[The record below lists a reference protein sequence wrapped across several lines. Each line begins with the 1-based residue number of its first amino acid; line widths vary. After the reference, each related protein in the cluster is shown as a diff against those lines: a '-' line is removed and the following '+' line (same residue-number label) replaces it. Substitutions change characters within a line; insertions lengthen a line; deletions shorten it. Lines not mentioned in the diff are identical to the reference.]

1 MLVLVHWDLYQ
12 VPSWC
17 LSLFFPSMCSQ
28 CQLGVFNQPWSLVV
42 SAPHGVFAWDL
53 CWASPAPQ
61 HHLRLWKLQ
70 RVRVFSAKLRC
81 KTRGVNCRWQRKA
94 AKHTTLCHHS
104 FLTSGGHWGRSVL
117 GSLATQ
123 SWNLKWMGLLLWYNN
138 NFLMIKTNYKKSN
151 NPPLDSMLTIRRKL
165 VPCQSHRSFLLSQK
179 KHHSKLYLHPQTH
192 THLESQYWVTL
203 KHILCTSADG
213 DGC

>member
-1 MLVLVHWDLYQ
+1 MFAFAGFFVFKVHLKLFPVSSRVIRNSRFDGFLMLVLVHWDLYQ

-17 LSLFFPSMCSQ
+17 LSPFFPSMCYQ
-28 CQLGVFNQPWSLVV
+28 CQLGVFNQPWSLMVA
-42 SAPHGVFAWDL
+42 APHGVFAWDL

-81 KTRGVNCRWQRKA
+81 KTREVNCRWQRKA
-94 AKHTTLCHHS
+94 AQHATLCHHS

-123 SWNLKWMGLLLWYNN
+123 
-138 NFLMIKTNYKKSN
+138 
-151 NPPLDSMLTIRRKL
+151 
-165 VPCQSHRSFLLSQK
+165 
-179 KHHSKLYLHPQTH
+179 
-192 THLESQYWVTL
+192 
-203 KHILCTSADG
+203 
-213 DGC
+213 